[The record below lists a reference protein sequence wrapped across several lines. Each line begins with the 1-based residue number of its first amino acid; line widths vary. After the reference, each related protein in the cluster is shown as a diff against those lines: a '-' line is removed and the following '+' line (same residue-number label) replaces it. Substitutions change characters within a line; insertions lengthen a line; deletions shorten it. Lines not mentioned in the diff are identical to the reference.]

1 MESLTVNTS
10 SATAIYT
17 SITRP
22 EEQRNKPLVFFIH
35 YWGGSSSTWHKLTS
49 PYSSDSISTTYPTV
63 AVDLRGWGKSTG
75 PVADNGSAYSI
86 SALASDIRSV
96 LEQLQADEKNEDLFK
111 NGLVF
116 VGHSMGAKVALAT
129 LSLLPAEL
137 LNKVKG
143 LVLAAPAPPT
153 ALNLPSEMKD
163 QQLSA
168 YKTRE
173 SVLWTVRNVLANT
186 DKLSEPDVK
195 LVVENSLCGN
205 QFAKSS
211 WPTYGMGEDISIGL
225 RKTLKILKDVGL
237 LASIIV
243 GELDVVEPEERVKA
257 EVGQFLIE
265 SGLGVAIKSAKDV
278 KHLIPLEDP
287 LSIAQEIRRF

>member
-1 MESLTVNTS
+1 MESLIVNTS
-10 SATAIYT
+10 SDTTIYT

-22 EEQRNKPLVFFIH
+22 AEHKNKPLVLFTH

-49 PYSSDSISTTYPTV
+49 PYSSASISATYPTV

-86 SALASDIRSV
+86 SAMASDICSV
-96 LEQLQADEKNEDLFK
+96 LKQLQARTEDLFE

-116 VGHSMGAKVALAT
+116 VGHSMGAKVAFAT
-129 LSLLPAEL
+129 LSILPAEL

-168 YKTRE
+168 YQTQE
-173 SVLWTVRNVLANT
+173 SVLWTLRNVLANPDT
-186 DKLSEPDVK
+186 LSEQDMK

-225 RKTLKILKDVGL
+225 RKTLESLKDVGL
-237 LASIIV
+237 LVGIIV
-243 GELDVVEPEERVKA
+243 GEFDVVEPEERVKA

-265 SGLGVAIKSAKDV
+265 IGLKVTIKTAKGV